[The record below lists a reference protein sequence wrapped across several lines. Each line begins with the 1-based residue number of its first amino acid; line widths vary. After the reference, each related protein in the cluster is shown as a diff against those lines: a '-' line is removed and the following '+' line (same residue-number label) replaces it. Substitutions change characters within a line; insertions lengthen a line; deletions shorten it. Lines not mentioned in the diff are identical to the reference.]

1 MAVESASWVGG
12 GFRSPAA
19 WLAHLTGESF
29 GQCKLTLHLAERLP
43 HMPLVRAAFAAGE
56 LAESALRLLAV
67 AWHPSI
73 AEVFAR
79 DEEMLAAWAVQLP
92 FDDFRKVLEAW
103 RMHADP
109 NREERTAQ
117 ERFDSR
123 RLSVSELMDGMAA
136 VDGLLDPEG
145 YLIVSDAIRAL
156 SHPAKDDTRTAAQR
170 RADALVMLAKF
181 FIEHQQHATGDT
193 TSSDDST
200 SSPPAQ
206 GSKPSK
212 RSKRSKAKVVATSE
226 YHDMTNR
233 TGGGTIESGTG
244 GAVVPIE
251 TIRRWACDAGIH
263 RLITAP
269 DGTILDYGRQTRN
282 VSDPL
287 FDVLLLRDHGCR
299 WAGCTVPAGMCDAHH
314 ALHWLDDG
322 ETEPDNLVLLCWYHH
337 HLLHEQHWSIQ
348 PLGAGHFQLTDPHGG
363 RHHMRPPMI
372 GLALP
377 RPLPLD
383 PPAHGR
389 PPAA

>member
-1 MAVESASWVGG
+1 M
-12 GFRSPAA
+12 
-19 WLAHLTGESF
+19 
-29 GQCKLTLHLAERLP
+29 
-43 HMPLVRAAFAAGE
+43 
-56 LAESALRLLAV
+56 
-67 AWHPSI
+67 
-73 AEVFAR
+73 FAR
-79 DEEMLAAWAVQLP
+79 DEELLTAWAVELSL
-92 FDDFRKVLEAW
+92 DDFKVVLDTW

-109 NREERTAQ
+109 DREERTAQ

-123 RLSVSELMDGMAA
+123 RLHVSKLMDGMGAI
-136 VDGLLDPEG
+136 DGLLDAEG
-145 YLIVSDAIRAL
+145 TLIVKDALRVL
-156 SHPAKDDTRTAAQR
+156 SRPVPGDDRTAEQR
-170 RADALVMLAKF
+170 RADALVVLAKF
-181 FIEHQQHATGDT
+181 FIEHQQQAAEAT
-193 TSSDDST
+193 TSSDS
-200 SSPPAQ
+200 
-206 GSKPSK
+206 SKPSK
-212 RSKRSKAKVVATSE
+212 LSKRSKAKVVATSQ
-226 YHDMTNR
+226 YQDMADG
-233 TGGGTIESGTG
+233 TGGGTIDTDSGR
-244 GAVVPIE
+244 AVVPIE

-269 DGTILDYGRQTRN
+269 DGTILDYGRQTRS

-287 FDVLLLRDHGCR
+287 FDVLMLRDHGCR
-299 WAGCTVPAGMCDAHH
+299 WAGCTIPAGLCDAHH